1 MYIEDVYRLNIY
13 KVLERCD
20 IKMFINFFIIC
31 VFNYCNLVLGSFSV
45 LVIVGIV
52 NFFLVII
59 INLFRVF
66 LVRLMGVY
74 VKWIRV

>member
-1 MYIEDVYRLNIY
+1 
-13 KVLERCD
+13 
-20 IKMFINFFIIC
+20 MFINFFIIC
-31 VFNYCNLVLGSFSV
+31 VFNYCNLVLESFSV

-66 LVRLMGVY
+66 LVR
-74 VKWIRV
+74 